1 MAKDNTKEI
10 KIMAEP
16 QMDPNICRFMINQPV
31 YEGVVN
37 CTGKEMAEG
46 SPLLEALF
54 AIKGVSQVM
63 ISGGTITVAKNSKEE
78 WGDLARKVGIAIR
91 DTVKD
96 GKTLIAADIRDKQP
110 AVEGL
115 REKIQ
120 QVIDDELNPG
130 LGMHGGSVELI
141 DLQGTTVFLSMSGG
155 CQGCAAASYT
165 LKNGIEQILKSRI
178 PEVTEVVDVTDHSAG
193 VDPYY
198 K

>member
-1 MAKDNTKEI
+1 MAKEKTREI

-16 QMDPNICRFMINQPV
+16 QMDPNICKFMINQPV

-37 CTGKEMAEG
+37 CTGKDMAEG
-46 SPLLEALF
+46 SPLLEAMF

-63 ISGGTITVAKNSKEE
+63 ISGGTITVAKKSKEE

-91 DTVKD
+91 DTMNE
-96 GKTLIAADIRDKQP
+96 GGTLIAADIREKQP

-165 LKNGIEQILKSRI
+165 LKNGIEQILKSRV
-178 PEVTEVVDVTDHSAG
+178 PEVTEIVDVTDHSAG

-198 K
+198 Q

>member
-1 MAKDNTKEI
+1 MAKEETREI

-16 QMDPNICRFMINQPV
+16 QMDPNVCKFMVNQPV
-31 YEGVVN
+31 YQGVIN
-37 CTGKEMAEG
+37 CTGKDMAEG

-54 AIKGVSQVM
+54 AIPGVGQVM

-78 WGDLARKVGIAIR
+78 WGDLARKIGVVIR
-91 DTVKD
+91 DKMNE
-96 GKTLIAADIRDKQP
+96 GGTLIAPDLKDRQP
-110 AVEGL
+110 SNEEL
-115 REKIQ
+115 RAKIQ

-165 LKNGIEQILKSRI
+165 LKHGIEQILKSRV

-198 K
+198 R

>member
-1 MAKDNTKEI
+1 MAKDKKEI

-16 QMDPNICRFMINQPV
+16 QMDPNVCKFMVNQPA

-37 CTGKEMAEG
+37 CTGAEMAKG

-54 AIKGVSQVM
+54 AIKGVSQVL

-91 DTVKD
+91 DTMKK
-96 GKTLIAADIRDKQP
+96 GGTLIAPDFKAKMPSSD
-110 AVEGL
+110 EL

-120 QVIDDELNPG
+120 TVIDDELNPG

-141 DLQGTTVFLSMSGG
+141 DIQGTTVFLSMSGG

-165 LKNGIEQILKSRI
+165 LKHGIEQILKSRV
-178 PEVTEVVDVTDHSAG
+178 PEVTEIVDVTDHSAG

-198 K
+198 H

>member
-1 MAKDNTKEI
+1 MAKDKKEI

-16 QMDPNICRFMINQPV
+16 QMDPNVCKFMVNQPA

-37 CTGKEMAEG
+37 CTGPDMAKG

-54 AIKGVSQVM
+54 AIKGVSQVLV
-63 ISGGTITVAKNSKEE
+63 SGGTITVAKNSKEE

-91 DTVKD
+91 DTMIN
-96 GKTLIAADIRDKQP
+96 GGTLISPDFKANMP
-110 AVEGL
+110 SSEEL

-130 LGMHGGSVELI
+130 LGTHGGSVELV

-165 LKNGIEQILKSRI
+165 LKHGIEQILRSRV
-178 PEVTEVVDVTDHSAG
+178 PEVTEIVDVTDHSAG

-198 K
+198 H

>member
-1 MAKDNTKEI
+1 MAKENTKEI

-16 QMDPNICRFMINQPV
+16 QMDPNVCKFMINQPV
-31 YEGVVN
+31 YEGAVN
-37 CTGKEMAEG
+37 CTAKNMAEG

-54 AIKGVSQVM
+54 AIKGVSRVM

-78 WGDLARKVGIAIR
+78 WGDLARTVGIAIR
-91 DTVKD
+91 DTMKGG
-96 GKTLIAADIRDKQP
+96 GKLIADDIADKQP
-110 AVEGL
+110 VVEGL

-165 LKNGIEQILKSRI
+165 LKNGIEQILKSRV
-178 PEVTEVVDVTDHSAG
+178 PEVTEIVDVTDHSAG

-198 K
+198 Q